1 MNEMEYYLKKSQ
13 LEEFNY
19 DEIYKKHSVF
29 DFFIDFEKLVFFKTL
44 YLAKNVL
51 LQPN

>member
-29 DFFIDFEKLVFFKTL
+29 DFFIGYEKLVF

-51 LQPN
+51 LHVIELKK